1 MNFELIKEADYN
13 RTLDEKALP
22 ALNAAKSEGEFE
34 SFDGNKLVWRSYTR
48 PDAAR
53 SVVILHGFTESSEKY
68 HELIWY
74 FFSAGSNVYI
84 FDQRGH
90 GKSFR
95 HVEDKTL
102 THVERFGDYIRDF
115 EIFTERIVTDRL
127 PRVLFSHS
135 MGGAVAGLYLEKH
148 PDVYGKAVFSSP
160 MIAPSTGGYPLFV
173 GKAICR
179 AAILF
184 GGAKKRIFL
193 SGEYPG
199 EEKFETSCDTSFE
212 RFSRYERF
220 RRENPDYQNF
230 SPSYRWTLESL
241 NVTKKL
247 LKAGEPEK
255 IKAKCVLFSAGR
267 DDIVLIEPQ
276 KEFARRIPDCEFVSF
291 ENAKHEIYY
300 STDDVMEP
308 YINKLIDFIN

>member
-1 MNFELIKEADYN
+1 MNFDLIKEQDLN
-13 RTLDEKALP
+13 KTLDEKVLP
-22 ALNAAKSEGEFE
+22 ALDAAKSEGEFE
-34 SFDGNKLVWRSYTR
+34 SFDSNRLFWRSYTR
-48 PDAAR
+48 PDAR
-53 SVVILHGFTESSEKY
+53 KSVAILHGFTESCEKY

-74 FFSAGSNVYI
+74 FFSSGSNVYI

-95 HVEDKTL
+95 HVPDRTI
-102 THVERFGDYIRDF
+102 THVERFDDYISDF
-115 EIFTERIVTDRL
+115 EVFTEKIVPKDL

-148 PDVYGKAVFSSP
+148 PDVYEKAIFSSP

-193 SGEYPG
+193 SSEYPG

-212 RFSRYERF
+212 RFSRYEKF
-220 RRENPDYQNF
+220 RRKNPDYQNF

-241 NVTKKL
+241 NVTKRL
-247 LKAGEPEK
+247 LKQGEPEK
-255 IKAKCVLFSAGR
+255 IKAKCLLLSAGR
-267 DDIVLIEPQ
+267 DDIVLVPPQ
-276 KEFARRIPDCEFVSF
+276 KLFAERIPDCEYVTFAD
-291 ENAKHEIYY
+291 AKHEIYY

-308 YINKLIDFIN
+308 YVAKLLDFID

>member
-1 MNFELIKEADYN
+1 MNFEVIKEADYKK
-13 RTLDEKALP
+13 TLDEKVLP
-22 ALNAAKSEGEFE
+22 ALNAAKDGGEFE
-34 SFDGNKLVWRSYTR
+34 SFDGAKLRWSSYTR

-53 SVVILHGFTESSEKY
+53 NVVILHGFTESCEKY

-74 FFSAGSNVYI
+74 FFITGSNVFIY
-84 FDQRGH
+84 DQRGH

-95 HVEDKTL
+95 HVPDKTV
-102 THVERFGDYIRDF
+102 THVERFDDYVRDF
-115 EIFTERIVTDRL
+115 EIFTEKIVPAGL
-127 PRVLFSHS
+127 SKVLFSHS
-135 MGGAVAGLYLEKH
+135 MGGAVAGLYLERH
-148 PDVYGKAVFSSP
+148 PDVYEKAIFSSP

-179 AAILF
+179 FSILF

-212 RFSRYERF
+212 RFSRYEKF

-241 NVTKKL
+241 NVTKRL
-247 LKAGEPEK
+247 LAKGAPER
-255 IKAKCVLFSAGR
+255 IASKCLLFSAGG
-267 DDIVLIEPQ
+267 DDVVLIGPQ
-276 KEFARRIPDCEFVSF
+276 KEFARRVPDCELVSF
-291 ENAKHEIYY
+291 EKAKHEIYF

-308 YINKLIDFIN
+308 YIKKLISFAD